1 MSFFGGG
8 YGSYGGYGGGFGGNR
23 RFEEQYHCYSVAY
36 ADKPHLEVRSI
47 ASSVLIEE
55 FVSFIDFPTTRM
67 REVPFVHYV
76 SRDGV
81 LTDRDCINF
90 WNDDE
95 TNDDNIPTLAQN
107 QSTEIKERR
116 QDLVA
121 TIGV

>member
-8 YGSYGGYGGGFGGNR
+8 YGSYGGGFGGNR

-36 ADKPHLEVRSI
+36 ADKPHLEVRSVVYHLLL
-47 ASSVLIEE
+47 SRGCVSLI
-55 FVSFIDFPTTRM
+55 DCPTIRM
-67 REVPFVHYV
+67 REIPFVHNV

-95 TNDDNIPTLAQN
+95 TTDDNIPNLNRN
-107 QSTEIKERR
+107 QSMDIKESR
-116 QDLVA
+116 QVLVA